1 MKHYPFFTI
10 SGASGAGK
18 TTLMEALI
26 ARFPEKFHA
35 FESVTTR
42 EMRESDKDTYVHVS
56 PEKFEE
62 WEREGKFAWTA
73 DIHGIRY
80 GTTRQSIEESLHD
93 YRTSIFPIVP
103 DIVAKLQEI
112 VGKEKIFSI
121 YILSCPPH
129 DLRKRLTDR
138 GDTADSI
145 ERRITDCALWDE
157 QARKSHVPFHFVAND
172 GTVEDLIIKV
182 LKLLSE
188 DGKTA

>member
-1 MKHYPFFTI
+1 MKHYPFLTI

-26 ARFPEKFHA
+26 ERSPEKFHA

-42 EMRESDKDTYVHVS
+42 EMRATDRDTYVHVS

-62 WEREGKFAWTA
+62 WEKEGKFAWTA

-80 GTTRQSIEESLHD
+80 GTTRQSIDESLHD
-93 YRTSIFPIVP
+93 DRTSIFPIVP
-103 DIVAKLQEI
+103 DIVGKLQEI
-112 VGKEKIFSI
+112 VGAEKIFSI
-121 YILSCPPH
+121 YILSCPPP
-129 DLRKRLTDR
+129 DLRRRLSER
-138 GDTADSI
+138 GDTAESI
-145 ERRITDCALWDE
+145 ERRITDCALWDA
-157 QARKSHVPFHFVAND
+157 QAKESGIPFHFVAND

-188 DGKTA
+188 KER